1 MLVLLVFL
9 LDKLRHTPCPPAKK
23 FEKLDEG
30 GNQFSWCLFV
40 FGARGA
46 GVHSAGRR
54 KPTRCPP
61 EYIFLRMFAC
71 IAFWKEC

>member
-40 FGARGA
+40 FGARAPHPPHAKLEPLIPTNPPAVGA
-46 GVHSAGRR
+46 NRH
-54 KPTRCPP
+54 
-61 EYIFLRMFAC
+61 
-71 IAFWKEC
+71 